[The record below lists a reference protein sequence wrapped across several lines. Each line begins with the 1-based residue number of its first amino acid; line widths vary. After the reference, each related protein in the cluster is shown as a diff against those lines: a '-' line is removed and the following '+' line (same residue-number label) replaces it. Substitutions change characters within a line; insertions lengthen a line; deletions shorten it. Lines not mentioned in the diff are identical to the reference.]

1 MDGHSRRRL
10 EELTGIWCVRE
21 ETARILLPHANI
33 KEAQFILFL
42 GYCFRDFFNQSWRMF
57 LPDRFV
63 PPPPKGGRGGDFGG
77 EEVFKSTE
85 PWPFKIHSWEKKRA
99 RERKRRRRATEDE
112 KKNWREAEGRREGER
127 LVDIMHGIPSLS
139 SPVLAFLAVGKKLF
153 HSAYWKSSMYIIA
166 DATVAAQAPG

>member
-1 MDGHSRRRL
+1 MQTSKKHSL
-10 EELTGIWCVRE
+10 SSFLDTVSVIFSTKVGECFF
-21 ETARILLPHANI
+21 RIDSCLLLP
-33 KEAQFILFL
+33 KVVE
-42 GYCFRDFFNQSWRMF
+42 
-57 LPDRFV
+57 
-63 PPPPKGGRGGDFGG
+63 GRGDFGR